1 MWIPGNS
8 DDGDTRVPVQEA
20 GREVLPAGRYVP
32 LLGLITSN
40 AAIQNGPVL
49 PSIGFAIP
57 ATQLQPIFEA
67 CTVMRDRPQAAT
79 AMLAAM
85 DVPIQTTSKL

>member
-1 MWIPGNS
+1 MP
-8 DDGDTRVPVQEA
+8 P
-20 GREVLPAGRYVP
+20 GRYVP

-40 AAIQNGPVL
+40 AAIQNGPVV

-57 ATQLQPIFEA
+57 ATQLVPLFEA
-67 CTVMRDRPQAAT
+67 CTVMRERPQAAT